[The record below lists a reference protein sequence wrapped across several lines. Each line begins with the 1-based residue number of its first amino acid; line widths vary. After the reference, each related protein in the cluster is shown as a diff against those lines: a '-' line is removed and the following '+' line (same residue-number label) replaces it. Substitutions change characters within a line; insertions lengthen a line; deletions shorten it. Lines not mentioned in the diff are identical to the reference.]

1 MSSKQPVA
9 TFGPENEA
17 YLTSNGMLSPPDS
30 DGFRDLVQR
39 AYMSSMSHEAIVKVP
54 AFTNSVAG
62 LQICGLTKQTAEEI
76 YERYLRSEFD
86 VELDTF
92 ALGFIESKASVLKG
106 VDDGDDWDAALKN
119 MGMTQQKREALL
131 KPEHKDMRMM
141 NTAEGWAKE
150 IVKDT
155 YEWLLGLNED
165 VSRRRRVQEQELR
178 S

>member
-9 TFGPENEA
+9 IFGPENEA
-17 YLTSNGMLSPPDS
+17 YLTSNDMLSPSDS
-30 DGFRDLVQR
+30 DGFRKLAQR
-39 AYMSSMSHEAIVKVP
+39 AYMRSVSHEATVKIP

-62 LQICGLTKQTAEEI
+62 LQICGLTKQAAEEI

-92 ALGFIESKASVLKG
+92 ALGFIESKASVLNG
-106 VDDGDDWDAALKN
+106 VDDGDDWDAALEN

-155 YEWLLGLNED
+155 YEWLLGLDED
-165 VSRRRRVQEQELR
+165 VSRRQPSGLMVI
-178 S
+178 